1 MALQI
6 NIGAGATQIPGFVNV
21 DIAQHADV
29 SLDLGVTPL
38 PFEDDSVDLAFSY
51 HTLEH
56 VENYLFALG
65 EIHRVL
71 KHGAPFLVGLPY
83 VSLTYWHQVNPYHL
97 HDFNEDSFDFFDP
110 RKLQGSAVEEESGR
124 SPITFTKVF
133 HRFHY
138 MGAVHLLPP
147 PLKGWARSH
156 LLNTVRKIDFG
167 LLAVKERTAVHGD
180 PAELKAEFDRLVRSR
195 RPYGVTGP
203 PPGPNPPPS
212 LRKRVRRARQWWQ
225 GND

>member
-1 MALQI
+1 MGLHI
-6 NIGAGATQIPGFVNV
+6 NIGAGATHIPGFVNIDV
-21 DIAQHADV
+21 AQRADI
-29 SLDLGVTPL
+29 SLDLNDSPL
-38 PFEDDSVDLAFSY
+38 PFDDNSVDLAFSY

-110 RKLQGSAVEEESGR
+110 NKLQGSAVEDESGR

-138 MGAVHLLPP
+138 IGAFHLVPP
-147 PLKGWARSH
+147 PLKGWARAH

-167 LLAVKERTAVHGD
+167 LLAVKERAPVHGD
-180 PAELKAEFDRLVRSR
+180 PRVLKEEFDRLLASR
-195 RPYGVTGP
+195 RPYGSEGP
-203 PPGPNPPPS
+203 APSAPSPG
-212 LRKRVRRARQWWQ
+212 LRRRLRRARRWWA

>member
-6 NIGAGATQIPGFVNV
+6 NIGAGASHIPGFVNV
-21 DIAQHADV
+21 DIAKHADV
-29 SLDLGVTPL
+29 SIDLGTTPL
-38 PFEDDSVDLAFSY
+38 PFDDDSVDLAFSY

-56 VENYLFALG
+56 VGDYLFALG

-71 KHGAPFLVGLPY
+71 RHGAPFLVGLPY

-110 RKLQGSAVEEESGR
+110 RKLQGSAVEEETR

-147 PLKGWARSH
+147 PMKDWARVH

-167 LLAVKERTAVHGD
+167 LIAVKERSPVAGD
-180 PAELKAEFDRLVRSR
+180 PREMKAEFDRLLASR
-195 RPYGVTGP
+195 RPYGAPAKAAP
-203 PPGPNPPPS
+203 PAPPS
-212 LRKRVRRARQWWQ
+212 LRKRVRRARQWWH

>member
-1 MALQI
+1 MGLQI
-6 NIGAGATQIPGFVNV
+6 NIGAGASQIPGFVNV
-21 DIAQHADV
+21 DIAAHADV
-29 SLDLGVTPL
+29 SLDLNESPL
-38 PFEDDSVDLAFSY
+38 PFDDDSVDLAFSY

-56 VENYLFALG
+56 IENYLFALG

-110 RKLQGSAVEEESGR
+110 AKLQGSAVEEESGR
-124 SPITFTKVF
+124 SAITFTKVF

-138 MGAVHLLPP
+138 MGGAHLLPP
-147 PLKGWARSH
+147 PLKGWARVH

-167 LLAVKERTAVHGD
+167 LLAVKEGSPVHGD
-180 PAELKAEFDRLVRSR
+180 PRLLKAEFDRLLASR
-195 RPYGVTGP
+195 RPYGASGP
-203 PPGPNPPPS
+203 PRPPAPPS
-212 LRKRVRRARQWWQ
+212 MRQRVRRARRWWQ